1 MDADVAVDDELEP
14 REPTPSFGQAL
25 ELERE
30 LGIADVHHDLGRRR
44 RHAVE
49 RHVDDLEGHEPLVD
63 VSRCR
68 PARTTRSLHRR
79 RARRW

>member
-14 REPTPSFGQAL
+14 REAHAFVRQPP

-49 RHVDDLEGHEPLVD
+49 RDVDDLDRRAARRRRG
-63 VSRCR
+63 RCR
-68 PARTTRSLHRR
+68 LRRTTR
-79 RARRW
+79 